1 MSDGHDLQA
10 DLVIALQTLDI
21 NSFKEILQNSEVDLS
36 LLKDQ
41 NDSNIFHEFSKSV
54 IREKL
59 LIEFL
64 EIVISFF
71 YKRYGEHTNDKL
83 SCLVNVPTK
92 DEFFTPLH
100 LAVKYGKLV
109 GDS

>member
-1 MSDGHDLQA
+1 MADGHDLQA

-21 NSFKEILQNSEVDLS
+21 NSFKEILQHSEVDLS

-41 NDSNIFHEFSKSV
+41 NDSNLFHEFSKSV

-59 LIEFL
+59 LMDFM

-71 YKRYGEHTNDKL
+71 YKRYGEGTSERLRHL
-83 SCLVNVPTK
+83 INVPTK
-92 DEFFTPLH
+92 DEFLTPLH
-100 LAVKYGKLV
+100 LAVKHGKLV
-109 GDS
+109 GAI